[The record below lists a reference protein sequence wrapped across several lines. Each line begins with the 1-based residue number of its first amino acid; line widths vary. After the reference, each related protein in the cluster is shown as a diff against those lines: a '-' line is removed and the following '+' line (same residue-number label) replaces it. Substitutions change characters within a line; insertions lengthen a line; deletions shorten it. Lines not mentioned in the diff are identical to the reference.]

1 SGAAGCRNNDLRS
14 DSNDMKAIR
23 AHNWCQPRDLVM
35 DDIDRPRPREGEA
48 LIKIESAA
56 LNFPDL
62 LLIAG
67 KDQVKPPLPFSPGV
81 EVAGT
86 IEDAGAD
93 PGGLEP
99 GQRVMAQLN
108 MGGFAEYAVA
118 PLSAI
123 RRLPSGM
130 TYDEAAAFPLV
141 YQTSYFGL
149 AYRAALK
156 RG

>member
-1 SGAAGCRNNDLRS
+1 MN
-14 DSNDMKAIR
+14 AIR
-23 AHNWCQPRDLVM
+23 AHNWCQPRDLAM
-35 DDIDRPRPREGEA
+35 DEIECPEPREAEA

-67 KDQVKPPLPFSPGV
+67 KYQVKPPLPFSPGL

-86 IEDAGAD
+86 IVQVGSSA
-93 PGGLEP
+93 GGLER

-118 PLSAI
+118 PVAAI
-123 RRLPSGM
+123 RPLPAGM
-130 TYDEAAAFPLV
+130 SYDEGA
-141 YQTSYFGL
+141 
-149 AYRAALK
+149 
-156 RG
+156 

>member
-1 SGAAGCRNNDLRS
+1 
-14 DSNDMKAIR
+14 MKAIR
-23 AHNWCQPRDLVM
+23 AHNWCQPRDLAM
-35 DDIDRPRPREGEA
+35 DEIDRPEPREGEA

-67 KDQVKPPLPFSPGV
+67 KYQVRPPLPFSPGL

-86 IEDAGAD
+86 IEEVSANAH
-93 PGGLEP
+93 GLEP

-118 PLSAI
+118 PLGAI
-123 RRLPSGM
+123 RPLPSGM
-130 TYDEAAAFPLV
+130 TYDEAAAFPL
-141 YQTSYFGL
+141 
-149 AYRAALK
+149 
-156 RG
+156 